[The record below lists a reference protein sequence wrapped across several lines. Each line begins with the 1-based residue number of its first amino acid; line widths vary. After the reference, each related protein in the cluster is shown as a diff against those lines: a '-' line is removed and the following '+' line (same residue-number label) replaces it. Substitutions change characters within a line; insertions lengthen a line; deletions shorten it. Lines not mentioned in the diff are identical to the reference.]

1 MQLTTTLSFL
11 KKLKKN
17 NTKEWFDKN
26 RSMYEE
32 AKDEV
37 KELVRETIEKIAVF
51 DSSIAT
57 LEPKDCMFRINR
69 DVRFSKDK
77 SPYKTNM
84 GFVISPGGKK
94 SLKACYYVHIEPGN
108 CFVAGGIYMPT
119 PEQLKLIRQEI
130 DYNGDKLKAIFSS
143 KGFKKYF
150 TDFDQELK
158 LVRMPKEYT
167 EDHAYADYLKLKSYT
182 VTAPIEESVLSD
194 KNIVAKVTAP
204 FIELHK
210 LNQFLNSALD

>member
-1 MQLTTTLSFL
+1 MQLTTTLNFL

-26 RSMYEE
+26 RSIYEE
-32 AKDEV
+32 AKNEV

-51 DSSIAT
+51 DSSIAA

-108 CFVAGGIYMPT
+108 CFIAGGIHMPM

-130 DYNGDKLKAIFSS
+130 DYNGERLKAIFAS
-143 KGFKKYF
+143 KSFKKYF
-150 TDFDQELK
+150 SGFDQELK

-167 EDHAYADYLKLKSYT
+167 EDNPFAEYLKLKSYT
-182 VTAPIEESVLSD
+182 VTAALEESVLSD
-194 KNIVAKVTAP
+194 KNRAAKIAAP
-204 FIELHK
+204 FAELHK